1 MNLIYKC
8 IPRYI
13 ATLGYYQ
20 KKYSLGQRE
29 GYNKGVL
36 YSLGQREGY
45 NKGVLYSLGQREGYN
60 KGVLYLISVLSMT
73 HRYII
78 SLHGHYVI

>member
-36 YSLGQREGY
+36 Y
-45 NKGVLYSLGQREGYN
+45 
-60 KGVLYLISVLSMT
+60 LISVLSMT

>member
-45 NKGVLYSLGQREGYN
+45 NKGVLY
-60 KGVLYLISVLSMT
+60 LISVLSMT